1 MYPEAKKNIPET
13 HSSKSR
19 TEILI
24 SILALPD
31 LKRQIENNLNGWVDQ
46 PFDVVQVTVHLLEEL
61 KMTILAL

>member
-24 SILALPD
+24 SILVLLD
-31 LKRQIENNLNGWVDQ
+31 LKKQIESNVDGWVDQ
-46 PFDVVQVTVHLLEEL
+46 PFDVVRVTVQLLEEL
-61 KMTILAL
+61 KMIILAL

>member
-24 SILALPD
+24 SILALLD
-31 LKRQIENNLNGWVDQ
+31 LKKQIESNVDGWVDQ
-46 PFDVVQVTVHLLEEL
+46 PFDVLRVTVQLLEEL
-61 KMTILAL
+61 KMIILAL

>member
-1 MYPEAKKNIPET
+1 MYPEAKKNMPET

-31 LKRQIENNLNGWVDQ
+31 LKKQIESNLDEWVDQ
-46 PFDVVQVTVHLLEEL
+46 PFDVIRVTVQLLEEL
-61 KMTILAL
+61 KMIILAL

>member
-24 SILALPD
+24 SILALLD
-31 LKRQIENNLNGWVDQ
+31 LKKQIESNVDGWVDQ
-46 PFDVVQVTVHLLEEL
+46 PFDVVRVTVQLLEEL
-61 KMTILAL
+61 KMIILAL

>member
-1 MYPEAKKNIPET
+1 MYPEAKKNIPKT
-13 HSSKSR
+13 HSSKLR

>member
-24 SILALPD
+24 SILALLD
-31 LKRQIENNLNGWVDQ
+31 QKKQIESNVDGWVDQ
-46 PFDVVQVTVHLLEEL
+46 PFDVVRVTVQLLEEL
-61 KMTILAL
+61 KMIILAL

>member
-31 LKRQIENNLNGWVDQ
+31 LKKQIESNLDEWVDQ
-46 PFDVVQVTVHLLEEL
+46 PFDVIRVTVQLLEEL
-61 KMTILAL
+61 KMIILAL

>member
-1 MYPEAKKNIPET
+1 MYPEAKKNIPKT
-13 HSSKSR
+13 HSSQLR